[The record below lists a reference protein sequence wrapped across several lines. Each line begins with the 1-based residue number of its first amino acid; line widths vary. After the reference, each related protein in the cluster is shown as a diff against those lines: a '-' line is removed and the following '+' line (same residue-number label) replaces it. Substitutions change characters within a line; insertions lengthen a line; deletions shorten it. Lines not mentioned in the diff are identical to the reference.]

1 MNFETFELER
11 NQSLYENKVDYN
23 LSESGIHPLKMS
35 EILTTNEQKEILD
48 LELSYGYTNGTRL
61 LRKRVSDIYQSG
73 LSDKNVLITSGSA
86 EANFLSVLTK
96 LDKGDEIIYMTPN
109 YLQIA
114 HLSRSLGIK
123 VNELPLKQELGWQWD
138 IQELERMINP
148 KTKMVVICNPN
159 NPTGAIMSDSV
170 FEAVINI
177 SKQNNLWI
185 LSDEVYRGSE
195 LNGVE
200 CRSFAGAT
208 PKTIVN
214 GGLSKAYSLP
224 GLRIGWTI
232 GSEEYIQKVWSL
244 HDYTVISISFLSDW
258 IASHILEKSRR
269 KKILLRTKSRLIE
282 NFKIINQWSKEVP
295 ELKITMP
302 EAAAITFA
310 KLNFNISSEEFV
322 FSLRDQKSVLLTAGK
337 WHGLEGYIR
346 IGYGAPKKYVQSA
359 LDRITCFIQENKIP

>member
-1 MNFETFELER
+1 
-11 NQSLYENKVDYN
+11 
-23 LSESGIHPLKMS
+23 
-35 EILTTNEQKEILD
+35 
-48 LELSYGYTNGTRL
+48 
-61 LRKRVSDIYQSG
+61 
-73 LSDKNVLITSGSA
+73 
-86 EANFLSVLTK
+86 
-96 LDKGDEIIYMTPN
+96 
-109 YLQIA
+109 
-114 HLSRSLGIK
+114 
-123 VNELPLKQELGWQWD
+123 
-138 IQELERMINP
+138 
-148 KTKMVVICNPN
+148 
-159 NPTGAIMSDSV
+159 MSDLV
-170 FEAVINI
+170 FEAIVDI

-258 IASHILEKSRR
+258 IASLVLEESRR

-282 NFKIINQWSKEVP
+282 NFEIINQWSKEVP

-310 KLNFNISSEEFV
+310 KLNINIPSEEFV

-346 IGYGAPKKYVQSA
+346 IGYGAPKTYVQSA
-359 LDRITCFIQENKIP
+359 LDRITSFIQENKIP